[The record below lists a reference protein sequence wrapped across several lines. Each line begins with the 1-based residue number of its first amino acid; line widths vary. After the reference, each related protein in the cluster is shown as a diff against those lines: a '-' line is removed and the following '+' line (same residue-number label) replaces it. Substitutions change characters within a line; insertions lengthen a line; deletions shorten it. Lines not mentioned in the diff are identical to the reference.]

1 MLVRMKEIYIMK
13 QWIKRYLYQM
23 ILSFIGLIGVSA
35 FVSPVVTVILV
46 ATVGLMIY
54 HHREMTQ
61 QTQQLSQALTTK
73 TDDFAYL
80 RESLLETER
89 DKEEYEAFF
98 DAFDGATL

>member
-1 MLVRMKEIYIMK
+1 MKP
-13 QWIKRYLYQM
+13 WIKRYLYKT
-23 ILSFIGLIGVSA
+23 ILSFLGVIGVFA
-35 FVSPVVTVILV
+35 FVSPAVTVILVV

-61 QTQQLSQALTTK
+61 QTQQLSQTLTTK
-73 TDDFAYL
+73 TDDLAYL
-80 RESLLETER
+80 RENLLETER